1 MTLLTRKLTAV
12 HINAITS
19 LSKEYGL
26 NIDKI
31 TRLSGRVSLFQDA
44 QSKACVEFS
53 LRGELDNRLEV
64 KSALLELSN
73 SLDIDI
79 AYQED
84 DMFRRNRRLVV
95 FDMDST
101 LIEEEVID
109 ELASLAGVG
118 DEVKEITELAMKGDI
133 DFNESFKRRVSL
145 LKDLDKTKLESVS
158 KNLKLTEGAETLMTT
173 LKRLGYKTAI
183 LSGGFSFFANQLK
196 DRLGFDYVHANEL
209 DIVNNKV
216 TGKVIG
222 NIINGDSKAML
233 LREIAAKENIALE
246 QVIAIG
252 DGANDLPMLSIAGLG
267 VAFRAKPIVKKNASQ
282 SISTLGLDSIIY
294 LLGISDRERLSS
306 S

>member
-1 MTLLTRKLTAV
+1 MR
-12 HINAITS
+12 
-19 LSKEYGL
+19 
-26 NIDKI
+26 
-31 TRLSGRVSLFQDA
+31 RVL
-44 QSKACVEFS
+44 S

-267 VAFRAKPIVKKNASQ
+267 VAFRAKPIVKKMLVSQ
-282 SISTLGLDSIIY
+282 FQH
-294 LLGISDRERLSS
+294 SD
-306 S
+306 

>member
-1 MTLLTRKLTAV
+1 
-12 HINAITS
+12 
-19 LSKEYGL
+19 
-26 NIDKI
+26 
-31 TRLSGRVSLFQDA
+31 
-44 QSKACVEFS
+44 
-53 LRGELDNRLEV
+53 
-64 KSALLELSN
+64 
-73 SLDIDI
+73 
-79 AYQED
+79 
-84 DMFRRNRRLVV
+84 
-95 FDMDST
+95 MDST

-196 DRLGFDYVHANEL
+196 DRLGFDHVHANEL